1 MANHLRKELD
11 KLNQQLLALGNAV
24 EETLEKSV
32 RSLLSASIA
41 LAREVVEADN
51 EIDERE
57 VDIEEECLKIL
68 ALYQPVAIDL
78 RYIVAV
84 MKINSDLERIGD
96 LAVSI
101 ALKSEYLAGLAPS
114 QFVQDISGMADAA
127 RQMLRQSI
135 ESFVNQDADLARRV
149 CRQDDVID
157 QLHSSIRERIES
169 SIRGDVDRV
178 DEYLRLIGIS
188 RNLERVADHATN
200 IAEDTVYLREG
211 QIVRHRLEAAES

>member
-11 KLNQQLLALGNAV
+11 KLNQQLLALGITV
-24 EETLEKSV
+24 EETLEKSI
-32 RSLLSASIA
+32 RSLLSANA
-41 LAREVVEADN
+41 PLAREVVESDN

-68 ALYQPVAIDL
+68 ALHQPVAIDL
-78 RYIVAV
+78 RYIVAA

-101 ALKSEYLAGLAPS
+101 AHKSEYLAGLAPS
-114 QFVQDISGMADAA
+114 QFVRDLSAMADAV

-135 ESFVNQDADLARRV
+135 ESFVNQDSDLARRV
-149 CRQDDVID
+149 CREDNTID
-157 QLHSSIRERIES
+157 ELHSAIRDRIEA

-200 IAEDTVYLREG
+200 IAEDTIYLREG
-211 QIVRHRLEAAES
+211 QIVRHRMSKES